1 MDRLDRSI
9 EEGNR
14 RQYGRDSGD
23 NGKRNGL
30 DGAAQGG
37 IPASIC
43 AHPRPGDPGEP
54 IRVGPLAAN
63 NTPNYLFR
71 HYGHE

>member
-14 RQYGRDSGD
+14 RQYGRGSGD

-37 IPASIC
+37 IPGVDSV
-43 AHPRPGDPGEP
+43 P
-54 IRVGPLAAN
+54 IHVLAI
-63 NTPNYLFR
+63 R
-71 HYGHE
+71 ESQSE